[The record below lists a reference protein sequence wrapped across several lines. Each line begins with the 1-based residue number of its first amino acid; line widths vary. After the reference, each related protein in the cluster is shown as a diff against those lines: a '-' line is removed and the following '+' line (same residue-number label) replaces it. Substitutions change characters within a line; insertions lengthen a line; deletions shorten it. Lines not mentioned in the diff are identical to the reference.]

1 MGTITNRYLIDV
13 LWQDGARQDLVI
25 NNNEVHVWRIN
36 ISQNIKR
43 LEQFEALLTAE
54 ETLRAGKYRQQ
65 KDTYRFIVSRGA
77 QRVILGRYLNTPPAQ
92 LQFVL
97 GDNKKP
103 YLVNENGM
111 ILHYNLSHSGDWIV
125 LAVAQLTVG
134 ADVEF
139 VDPLFPFQDIL
150 EDNFSRE
157 EIGRIGTS
165 PDSFFT
171 LWTRKEAIL
180 KATGQGLGDHLKITP
195 ALDGEHILDASLTG
209 NDKNWLLR
217 SFNIAPGYV
226 SAVVIEDKGLHL
238 IFFDF
243 PKAYSG

>member
-1 MGTITNRYLIDV
+1 LGTITNRYLINV
-13 LWQDGARQDLVI
+13 LWQDDALQELVI
-25 NNNEVHVWRIN
+25 NNYEVHIWRIN

-77 QRVILGRYLNTPPAQ
+77 QRIILGRYLNTPPAQ

-103 YLVNENGM
+103 YLIGDSGE

-125 LAVAQLTVG
+125 LAIAKLPVG
-134 ADVEF
+134 ADVEL
-139 VDPLFPFQDIL
+139 VDPVFPFHDIL
-150 EDNFSRE
+150 EDNFSRAE
-157 EIGRIGTS
+157 ADYISAS
-165 PDSFFT
+165 PERFFT

-195 ALDGEHILDASLTG
+195 ALDGEHSLDTSLTG
-209 NDKNWLLR
+209 ADKNWQLN
-217 SFNIAPGYV
+217 SFNISPDYI
-226 SAVVIEDKGLHL
+226 STVVCEDAGQGLK
-238 IFFDF
+238 FFD
-243 PKAYSG
+243 AGL

>member
-1 MGTITNRYLIDV
+1 LGAINNRFLINV
-13 LWQDGARQDLVI
+13 LWQDDSRKELVM
-25 NNNEVHVWRIN
+25 NNNEVHVWRIS

-43 LEQFEALLTAE
+43 LERFEALLTPE
-54 ETLRAGKYRQQ
+54 EALRAGKYRQQ

-77 QRVILGRYLNTPPAQ
+77 QRIILGRYLNMPPAQ

-103 YLVNENGM
+103 YLIGDSGE

-125 LAVAQLTVG
+125 LAIAKLSVG

-157 EIGRIGTS
+157 EVDHIGTS
-165 PDSFFT
+165 PDRFFT

-195 ALDGEHILDASLTG
+195 ALDGEHTLDTLLTG
-209 NDKNWLLR
+209 ADKNWQLN
-217 SFNIAPGYV
+217 SFTIAPDYI
-226 SAVVIEDKGLHL
+226 STVVCEDEGLDL

-243 PKAYSG
+243 S

>member
-1 MGTITNRYLIDV
+1 LGTITNRFLNDV
-13 LWQDGARQDLVI
+13 LWQDAALQKLVI

-36 ISQNIKR
+36 ISQNIKL

-77 QRVILGRYLNTPPAQ
+77 QRIILGRYLNTPPAQ

-103 YLVNENGM
+103 YLIGDSGET
-111 ILHYNLSHSGDWIV
+111 LHYNLSHSGDWIV
-125 LAVAQLTVG
+125 LAIAQLPVG

-139 VDPLFPFQDIL
+139 VDPVFPFQDIL

-157 EIGRIGTS
+157 EVDHIGTS
-165 PDSFFT
+165 PDRFFT

-195 ALDGEHILDASLTG
+195 ALDCEHTLDTLLTG
-209 NDKNWLLR
+209 ADKNWQLN
-217 SFNIAPGYV
+217 SFNIAPGYI
-226 SAVVIEDKGLHL
+226 STVVCEDAGQDL

-243 PKAYSG
+243 PKA